1 MDLVAKDMVQ
11 RGREGLI
18 SWVKA
23 TWLPYTERVPGDLQ
37 MDFICEVVD
46 RYIREHPLDEEG
58 NVHVGMV
65 RLEVEAEKAERM
77 KYE

>member
-1 MDLVAKDMVQ
+1 MRVDLVAKDMVQ

-23 TWLPYTERVPGDLQ
+23 TWLPYTERVPEDLQ
-37 MDFICEVVD
+37 TDFICEVVD
-46 RYIREHPLDEEG
+46 RYIRHHPLDEEG

-65 RLEVEAEKAERM
+65 RLEVEAEKS
-77 KYE
+77 